1 MHSLHTIIPQF
12 PCPTFLTLRHRTR
25 WNYTTGVIGRLERG
39 NLIVALVD
47 ADRCWDLAAILVA
60 GDADRAN
67 YIAPGVGRAKP
78 ILVDRGFNPCKAL
91 VDAGTSLRGGGFG
104 ATRGLATAGFDDVS
118 ACCAWE
124 DAADRAEA
132 ISWVM
137 CRLVAVGAAHTRLD
151 GKKIRPDE
159 SPYNL

>member
-104 ATRGLATAGFDDVS
+104 PTVGKWRGK
-118 ACCAWE
+118 
-124 DAADRAEA
+124 R
-132 ISWVM
+132 
-137 CRLVAVGAAHTRLD
+137 
-151 GKKIRPDE
+151 
-159 SPYNL
+159 